1 MGLTSFNLV
10 RREEEAAASA
20 AASLSTE
27 PEQQA
32 CSVSAPDLKKGRKK
46 TGNLPTAEAEG

>member
-1 MGLTSFNLV
+1 MGLTGFNLV

-32 CSVSAPDLKKGRKK
+32 CSVSAPDPKKGRKK
-46 TGNLPTAEAEG
+46 TAALSTPEADV